1 MKRNCTQLGKK
12 LKFHALLDSKLLDT
26 STSDAYQT
34 ERGGKGMWNADVRTG
49 QTFCV
54 TTLHN
59 ERAQYK

>member
-12 LKFHALLDSKLLDT
+12 LKFYALLGSKLLDT

-34 ERGGKGMWNADVRTG
+34 GPGGEEMWNANVRTG

-54 TTLHN
+54 T
-59 ERAQYK
+59 YSKG